1 MRTVKRT
8 GNRKF
13 YQMKKMKR
21 MIQATMLALMVGLT
35 GMAHAAEAEAKA
47 AGSDLFD
54 LSFAGGTPQKLVS
67 EMERAGGLKLNALV
81 PPDLADSRMPPM
93 ELRSVKVEDV
103 FDSLNMLS
111 RDSMQWIRTGGSGG
125 GKPNVWVLARP
136 RDTRKT
142 QAFYVGH
149 LLKKFK
155 IDDITTAVQTTW
167 QLGGKDAK
175 SELKYHQDT
184 QLLIALGNPEQLS
197 TAAEVLAQ
205 LRLAIEP
212 VQLSPEKTN
221 DARSADDKKGKSATQ
236 P

>member
-1 MRTVKRT
+1 
-8 GNRKF
+8 
-13 YQMKKMKR
+13 
-21 MIQATMLALMVGLT
+21 MLALVVGLSAL
-35 GMAHAAEAEAKA
+35 AHAADAEPKV
-47 AGSDLFD
+47 AGSGLFD
-54 LSFAGGTPQKLVS
+54 LSFAGGPPQKLVS
-67 EMERAGGLKLNALV
+67 EMERAGGLKLNVLI
-81 PPDLADSRMPPM
+81 PPELADARMPPM
-93 ELRSVKVEDV
+93 ELRSVSVVDV
-103 FDSLNMLS
+103 LDSLNRLS
-111 RDSMQWIRTGGSGG
+111 RDSIQWIPTGVSAG
-125 GKPNVWVLARP
+125 GKVWVLARAP
-136 RDTRKT
+136 DTRKT

-155 IDDITTAVQTTW
+155 IDDITTAVQTSW

-184 QLLIALGNPEQLS
+184 QLLIALGNTEQLS

>member
-1 MRTVKRT
+1 MLHVLRLVLTAVRTAVRPRHDLVLENLLLRHQLAALTRPTRT
-8 GNRKF
+8 RP
-13 YQMKKMKR
+13 R
-21 MIQATMLALMVGLT
+21 ARLRIW
-35 GMAHAAEAEAKA
+35 
-47 AGSDLFD
+47 D
-54 LSFAGGTPQKLVS
+54 KL
-67 EMERAGGLKLNALV
+67 L
-81 PPDLADSRMPPM
+81 
-93 ELRSVKVEDV
+93 
-103 FDSLNMLS
+103 
-111 RDSMQWIRTGGSGG
+111 
-125 GKPNVWVLARP
+125 WVLARQP
-136 RDTRKT
+136 DNRKT

-155 IDDITTAVQTTW
+155 IDDITTAVKTTW

-184 QLLIALGNPEQLS
+184 QLLIALGNTEQLS

>member
-1 MRTVKRT
+1 TDAR
-8 GNRKF
+8 
-13 YQMKKMKR
+13 
-21 MIQATMLALMVGLT
+21 I
-35 GMAHAAEAEAKA
+35 
-47 AGSDLFD
+47 
-54 LSFAGGTPQKLVS
+54 
-67 EMERAGGLKLNALV
+67 
-81 PPDLADSRMPPM
+81 PPM
-93 ELRSVKVEDV
+93 ELRSVSVESV
-103 FDSLNMLS
+103 FDSLNVIWRSSMNSML
-111 RDSMQWIRTGGSGG
+111 WLRTSSGG
-125 GKPNVWVLARP
+125 NIWVLARATDN
-136 RDTRKT
+136 RRT

-167 QLGGKDAK
+167 QLGGKEAK
-175 SELKYHQDT
+175 AELKYHQET
-184 QLLIALGNPEQLS
+184 QLLIALGNPEQLG

>member
-149 LLKKFK
+149 LLKKSAAAH
-155 IDDITTAVQTTW
+155 IEVVQTTG
-167 QLGGKDAK
+167 QAMQMLTD
-175 SELKYHQDT
+175 Q
-184 QLLIALGNPEQLS
+184 QLLDLFKGQPVALVTISPGER
-197 TAAEVLAQ
+197 
-205 LRLAIEP
+205 RL
-212 VQLSPEKTN
+212 
-221 DARSADDKKGKSATQ
+221 
-236 P
+236 